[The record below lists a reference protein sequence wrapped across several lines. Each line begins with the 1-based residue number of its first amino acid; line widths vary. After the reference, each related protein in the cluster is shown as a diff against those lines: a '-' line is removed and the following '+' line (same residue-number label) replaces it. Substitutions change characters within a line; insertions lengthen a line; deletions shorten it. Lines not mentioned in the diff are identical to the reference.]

1 MDKKSKMVGCYHWFN
16 GHEFEQTLGD
26 SEGQESLAC
35 CSPRGHRVG
44 HNWATEQ
51 QQQTGKEEVRLSLFA
66 DDILH
71 TKYPRHHQNTPRA
84 HQWI

>member
-1 MDKKSKMVGCYHWFN
+1 MVGWYHHFN

-26 SEGQESLAC
+26 SEGQGSLAC
-35 CSPRGHRVG
+35 CTPWGHRVG

-51 QQQTGKEEVRLSLFA
+51 QQTGKEEVKLSLFA

-71 TKYPRHHQNTPRA
+71 TKYPRHHQNTTRA